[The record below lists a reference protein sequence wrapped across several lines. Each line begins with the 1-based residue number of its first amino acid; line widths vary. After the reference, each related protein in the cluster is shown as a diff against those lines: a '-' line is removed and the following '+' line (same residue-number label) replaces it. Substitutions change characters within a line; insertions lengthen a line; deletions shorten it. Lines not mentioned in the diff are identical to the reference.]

1 MFTEF
6 ERRFVRNGE
15 RDFKMQLDRPG
26 AFWQMLWR
34 NPLVLAYFIPVLGW
48 LPLAIKGYRDN
59 KLARLRRAP
68 HYQPA
73 GRA

>member
-1 MFTEF
+1 
-6 ERRFVRNGE
+6 
-15 RDFKMQLDRPG
+15 
-26 AFWQMLWR
+26 MLWR

-59 KLARLRRAP
+59 KLARLRKAP

-73 GRA
+73 SQP